1 MRAHM
6 KFCRFIK
13 ALNMRQI
20 FLPFLIKDNNH
31 FISSKEH
38 LSQLTFIQDK
48 KAEIPHMQMLGLK
61 KFFLTY
67 TKEL

>member
-1 MRAHM
+1 MR
-6 KFCRFIK
+6 R
-13 ALNMRQI
+13 I
-20 FLPFLIKDNNH
+20 FLPFLIKDNNN

-38 LSQLTFIQDK
+38 LSQLTFIQDT

-61 KFFLTY
+61 KFFLMY